1 MSKISNQCIASI
13 LLTLA
18 FYFTKT
24 RHKKKVSIT
33 APLNIYLGSKVKAL
47 FSTVLAAARFSRPAM
62 ASLNLTAEAV

>member
-1 MSKISNQCIASI
+1 MSKISNRCIASI

-47 FSTVLAAARFSRPAM
+47 FSTVAAARFSRPAM